1 MITLNSFYSST
12 ATNHVRHI
20 QTDTYRQTNRQI
32 NRQTERE
39 EKRETKRHMTGQ
51 TDRDETAVY
60 LVSLLEM

>member
-1 MITLNSFYSST
+1 MS
-12 ATNHVRHI
+12 
-20 QTDTYRQTNRQI
+20 DTYRQTNRQI